1 MIGETETI
9 CSVWCYRGKEH
20 YCPFIMGLNYDYLQS
35 HHLYKQAMFQIIK
48 RGNELNNKIVYLG
61 FSADYEKQ
69 KYGSKIIP
77 KFAFIKVDDIYNLE
91 LIDSFSNTK

>member
-1 MIGETETI
+1 
-9 CSVWCYRGKEH
+9 
-20 YCPFIMGLNYDYLQS
+20 MGLNYDYLQS